1 MKRLSGERNA
11 LHRAAGYGHLGI
23 VCELTKAGFNPLTA
37 SHTGRIPLHEACQGI
52 YTSYS
57 FSITL
62 GKIINPIKDWVS
74 LEVNYVDPFHCILFC
89 EMF

>member
-1 MKRLSGERNA
+1 MLRIPGLKRLSGERNA

-52 YTSYS
+52 YSSYS

-62 GKIINPIKDWVS
+62 GKIIKDWVS
-74 LEVNYVDPFHCILFC
+74 LEVNYVDPFHCI
-89 EMF
+89 